1 MFFTKTFE
9 LSILFY
15 FLQRQTTMPIKATK
29 ILLSFIILFCNQ
41 LVSAA
46 SGYIVPNLPTW
57 VVPVQS
63 DVKSKVTMYDVNSGY
78 YTTLYD
84 NQMNLETAEDYVH
97 FKLKVLTNG
106 GVEEASEINISF
118 DSSYQ
123 KAEFHYV
130 YIWRN
135 GKKIDKTESLDL
147 KLLTN
152 ETQLES
158 NIYNGKVKLYD
169 VLQDV
174 RKNDIVEYAYTVKG
188 NNPIYENFRYNS
200 SGLQGYNPIDH
211 LYIRFVYPKDKG
223 YTHKCLNCEE
233 TDITA
238 STEGTNEILI
248 VEKNHLKII
257 ENEETEPSWFLAYPL
272 LAVTNFKDWETINNW
287 AYTIFEMDHVPN
299 LKEEFAEVYGAFST
313 TEEKITAA
321 IDFVQN
327 DIRYMGIESGIG
339 SIKPFTPKQVLD
351 QRFGDC
357 KDKSLLLV
365 SMLRSLGVTKSYPV
379 LVSTSLTTHVD
390 DFMPSGTL
398 FDHCIAF
405 FEYQGK
411 EYWIDPTLSSQGG
424 SFKAKMVYDYGKTL
438 IIDNTSKDLKSMNI
452 VDTITKTEIYE
463 VFKIPNFTDD
473 GALKITT
480 KFYGLKADNF
490 RSSLEYNSLK
500 DISDYYKGYYEN
512 LFPSIISTERMKVD
526 DDLANNIITLEE
538 NYSFSNVWEQVNDGF
553 YDRNAFTYEPINLYD
568 YMTTLTCE
576 KKENPVG
583 VPFPSAISISTLL
596 QLPDVIE
603 IEKITENVENEAF
616 TYTYTQRNLGKKM
629 VKLSYDYKTKK
640 EYIAAK
646 DFGEVCTEMN
656 EVVKNIP
663 LEFSFVDLN
672 KKPSKKSKFEMELED
687 TKNKNKKRK

>member
-1 MFFTKTFE
+1 
-9 LSILFY
+9 
-15 FLQRQTTMPIKATK
+15 MPVKVIK
-29 ILLSFIILFCNQ
+29 ILLSIALFYC
-41 LVSAA
+41 SSIAFAA
-46 SGYIVPNLPTW
+46 SSYVVPQIPSW
-57 VVPVQS
+57 VVPVES

-84 NQMNLETAEDYVH
+84 NQMNLETAEDYTH

-135 GKKIDKTESLDL
+135 GKKIDKTESLEL

-158 NIYNGKVKLYD
+158 NIYNGKVKLYA

-188 NNPIYENFRYNS
+188 NNPIYDNFRYNS

-211 LYIRFVYPKDKG
+211 LYIRFIYPTNKG
-223 YTHKCLNCEE
+223 YTHKCINCEE
-233 TDITA
+233 SDITTK
-238 STEGTNEILI
+238 TEGENEVLI

-257 ENEETEPSWFLAYPL
+257 EFEETEPSWFMAYPL
-272 LAVTNFKDWETINNW
+272 LSVTNFKDWSTINNW
-287 AYTIFEMDHVPN
+287 AYSIFEMDNVPN
-299 LKEEFAEVYGAFST
+299 LIEEFEEVYGDFST
-313 TEEKITAA
+313 LDEKITAA
-321 IDFVQN
+321 INFVQN

-365 SMLRSLGVTKSYPV
+365 SMLRNLGITKSYPV
-379 LVSTSLTTHVD
+379 LVSTSLTSHVD
-390 DFMPSGTL
+390 DFLPTGTL
-398 FDHCIAF
+398 FDHCIAY

-411 EYWIDPTLSSQGG
+411 EYWIDPTISSQAGDY
-424 SFKAKMVYDYGKTL
+424 KTRLVYDYGKTL
-438 IIDNTSKDLKSMNI
+438 IIDKVSSALKSMNI
-452 VDTITKTEIYE
+452 VDTITRTEIYE

-473 GALKITT
+473 AILKITT

-512 LFPSIISTERMKVD
+512 LFPSIVSTERMKVD
-526 DDLANNIITLEE
+526 DDLENNIIMLEE
-538 NYSFSNVWEQVNDGF
+538 NYSFGNVWESVNDGL

-603 IEKITENVENEAF
+603 VEKTTENVDNEAF

-640 EYIAAK
+640 DYIAPEYF
-646 DFGEVCTEMN
+646 DEVCTEMN

-663 LEFSFVDLN
+663 LEFSFVDFN
-672 KKPSKKSKFEMELED
+672 KKPTKKSKFDSETDD
-687 TKNKNKKRK
+687 TSNKKKKNK